1 MRLPVSVAKSSA
13 RINPHG
19 LGIIWLDTFEV
30 TYHESKDYKTL
41 DTKRPFIAHFRYATI
56 GAINRENTHP
66 FQCGDNK
73 QEWLMMNGTIYGLGN
88 AQISDTK
95 ALAISLGEI
104 PRHTW
109 KTELE
114 RYDCRFVTI
123 NTRNRTF
130 QIYNKDL
137 WTQRDGIWFSK
148 DNVLEE
154 HLVAVYGTLKKGNSN
169 YFNYLRSSGYLGGG
183 TTKDRYP
190 LIIEGLPYLI
200 EKKGIG
206 YNVDV
211 DVFKVNSETLAELDR
226 LEGHPRWYE
235 RKQIQIQMNKRVL
248 TCWIYFNG
256 KDVSN
261 SSKFYKSYEQTWNK
275 PKPAPLKQSVIW
287 EKSDPMT
294 WEDESDNVATESTE
308 FLPDTRQEHVP
319 ICINCYNDLE
329 FDGFSHYH
337 CYACNGWFTN
347 SEVIEFG

>member
-66 FQCGDNK
+66 FKCGANS
-73 QEWLMMNGTIYGLGN
+73 QEWLMMNGTIYGLGT
-88 AQISDTK
+88 AEISDTR
-95 ALAISLGEI
+95 ALAMSLGEI

-109 KTELE
+109 KKELE
-114 RYDCRFVTI
+114 QYACRFVTI
-123 NTRNRTF
+123 NTRNRTY
-130 QIYNKDL
+130 QIYNKEL

-190 LIIEGLPYLI
+190 LTIEGLPYLI
-200 EKKGIG
+200 EKKGVG

-256 KDVSN
+256 KDI
-261 SSKFYKSYEQTWNK
+261 KHGAKLYKSYEQTWSK

-287 EKSDPMT
+287 EKSSPMS
-294 WEDESDNVATESTE
+294 WEDESDNVVTEDTD
-308 FLPDTRQEHVP
+308 FLPDTKQEHVP

-337 CYACNGWFTN
+337 CYACNGWFTG

>member
-114 RYDCRFVTI
+114 QYPCRFVTI